1 VVATE
6 TYDYIVVGAGSAGC
20 VIATRLVESG
30 ARVLL
35 LEAGPDDWHPFIRI
49 PGGYAKLPP
58 GRYRWTYET
67 EPQPETSNRRIPI
80 PQGCVLGGSGS
91 VNAMV
96 YIRGQADDYNG
107 WHALGNNGWSWA
119 DVLPWFKHAES
130 NATFSEPL
138 HGTAGPLPVSDV
150 APHHRLGATF
160 VRAGQEL
167 GLPFNHDFNGP
178 SQVGVGYYQTTM
190 SGGRRG
196 STARTYL
203 SRVKRNR
210 ALTLKTDATVTRIV
224 VRDQAASGVEYE
236 VRRSKF
242 EAHAGAGLVLA
253 AGTFATPKLMML
265 SGLGP
270 VDQLAQFGIPIL
282 RDLPGVGKNFQD
294 HVSAPI
300 VASIKEPI
308 SFLGEDQGW
317 KALRHGLEWLLFKKG
332 LLTSNV
338 IESGGFLDLDG
349 DGRAD
354 AQIHVIPIIRVD
366 RVSDQVPGGLH
377 GVTISS
383 LNLRPRSRGTMSL
396 RSRDPYDK
404 LALLS
409 NFLKDEED
417 VVTIVRG
424 LRWIREILAAPSFK
438 RIGASEL
445 LPGNIDTA
453 AELESY
459 VRRTAKTAFHPV
471 GTCRMGVD
479 GEAVVDPTLRVRGVD
494 KLWIGDASI
503 MPEIVS
509 GNTNAPTIM
518 IAERAANFI
527 LNA

>member
-1 VVATE
+1 VPTE

-58 GRYRWTYET
+58 GRYRWAYEA

-138 HGTAGPLPVSDV
+138 HGTAGPLPVCDV
-150 APHHRLGATF
+150 APHHQLGATF

-167 GLPFNHDFNGP
+167 GLPFNCDFNGP

-190 SGGRRG
+190 AGGHRG

-210 ALTLKTDATVTRIV
+210 ALTLKTDATVTRII

-242 EAHAGAGLVLA
+242 EARAGAGVVLA

-282 RDLPGVGKNFQD
+282 CDLPGVGKNFQD
-294 HVSAPI
+294 HVSAPV
-300 VASIKEPI
+300 VAGIKEPI
-308 SFLGEDQGW
+308 SFLGEDRGW

-366 RVSDQVPGGLH
+366 RVSDQVPRGVH

-424 LRWIREILAAPSFK
+424 LRWICEILAAPSFK

>member
-1 VVATE
+1 MATE

-58 GRYRWTYET
+58 GQYRWAYDT

-80 PQGCVLGGSGS
+80 PQGRVLGGSGS

-96 YIRGQADDYNG
+96 YIRGQADDYNN
-107 WHALGNNGWSWA
+107 WHALGNNGWSWT
-119 DVLPWFKHAES
+119 DVLPWFKHAEN

-167 GLPFNHDFNGP
+167 GLPYNCDFNGP

-203 SRVKRNR
+203 SRIKGNR
-210 ALTLKTDATVTRIV
+210 GLTLKTDATVTRII

-236 VRRSKF
+236 VQRSKF
-242 EAHAGAGLVLA
+242 EAQAGAGVVLA

-270 VDQLAQFGIPIL
+270 VDQLAQFGIPVL

-294 HVSAPI
+294 HVSAPA

-338 IESGGFLDLDG
+338 IESGGFLDLDD

-354 AQIHVIPIIRVD
+354 AQIHVIPIVRVD
-366 RVSDQVPGGLH
+366 RVSDHVPRGVH

-409 NFLKDEED
+409 NFLTDEED

-438 RIGASEL
+438 RIGALEL

-453 AELESY
+453 AELASY

-471 GTCRMGVD
+471 GTCRMGVN
-479 GEAVVDPTLRVRGVD
+479 GEAVVDPTLRVRGVG

-503 MPEIVS
+503 MPQIVS

-527 LNA
+527 LKA

>member
-1 VVATE
+1 V
-6 TYDYIVVGAGSAGC
+6 
-20 VIATRLVESG
+20 
-30 ARVLL
+30 
-35 LEAGPDDWHPFIRI
+35 
-49 PGGYAKLPP
+49 
-58 GRYRWTYET
+58 
-67 EPQPETSNRRIPI
+67 
-80 PQGCVLGGSGS
+80 
-91 VNAMV
+91 
-96 YIRGQADDYNG
+96 
-107 WHALGNNGWSWA
+107 
-119 DVLPWFKHAES
+119 
-130 NATFSEPL
+130 
-138 HGTAGPLPVSDV
+138 
-150 APHHRLGATF
+150 
-160 VRAGQEL
+160 
-167 GLPFNHDFNGP
+167 
-178 SQVGVGYYQTTM
+178 
-190 SGGRRG
+190 
-196 STARTYL
+196 
-203 SRVKRNR
+203 
-210 ALTLKTDATVTRIV
+210 
-224 VRDQAASGVEYE
+224 
-236 VRRSKF
+236 
-242 EAHAGAGLVLA
+242 VLA
-253 AGTFATPKLMML
+253 AGAFATPKLMML

-270 VDQLAQFGIPIL
+270 ADQLQQFGIPML

-294 HVSAPI
+294 HVSAPV

-366 RVSDQVPGGLH
+366 RVSDQVPRGLH

-396 RSRDPYDK
+396 RSRDPHDK

-409 NFLKDEED
+409 NFLKDQED
-417 VVTIVRG
+417 VVTITRG

-438 RIGASEL
+438 RIGALEL

-479 GEAVVDPTLRVRGVD
+479 GDAVVDPTLKVHGVD
-494 KLWIGDASI
+494 KLWIGDASV
-503 MPEIVS
+503 MPAIVS

-527 LNA
+527 RKA

>member
-1 VVATE
+1 VATE
-6 TYDYIVVGAGSAGC
+6 SYDYVVVGAGSAGC

-35 LEAGPDDWHPFIRI
+35 LEAGPGDWHPLIRI
-49 PGGYAKLPP
+49 PGGYAKLAP
-58 GRYRWTYET
+58 GRYRWAYET

-80 PQGCVLGGSGS
+80 PQGRVLGGSGS

-96 YIRGQADDYNG
+96 YIRGQADDYNH

-119 DVLPWFKHAES
+119 DVLPWFKRAEA
-130 NATFSEPL
+130 NTTFSEPL

-160 VRAGQEL
+160 VRAGQEI
-167 GLPFNHDFNGP
+167 GLPFNCDFNGS
-178 SQVGVGYYQTTM
+178 SQLGVGFYQTTM
-190 SGGRRG
+190 SGGHRG

-203 SRVKRNR
+203 SRVRRNS
-210 ALTLKTDATVTRIV
+210 ALTLMTDATVTRIIM
-224 VRDQAASGVEYE
+224 RDQAASGVEYE
-236 VRRSKF
+236 VQRSKF
-242 EAHAGAGLVLA
+242 EAYAGAGVVLA

-270 VDQLAQFGIPIL
+270 ADQLAQFGIPMQ
-282 RDLPGVGKNFQD
+282 RDLPGVGQNFQD
-294 HVSAPI
+294 HVSAPV
-300 VASIKEPI
+300 VASIKEPV

-317 KALRHGLEWLLFKKG
+317 RALRHGLEWLLFQKG

-338 IESGGFLDLDG
+338 IESGGFLDLDA

-354 AQIHVIPIIRVD
+354 AQIHVIPIVRVD
-366 RVSDQVPGGLH
+366 RVSDQVPRGVH

-404 LALLS
+404 LALFS
-409 NFLKDEED
+409 NFLKDQAD
-417 VVTIVRG
+417 VSVIMRG

-438 RIGASEL
+438 RIGAVEL
-445 LPGNIDTA
+445 LPGNMDSP

-479 GEAVVDPTLRVRGVD
+479 GEAVVDPTLRVRGID

-527 LNA
+527 LNG

>member
-1 VVATE
+1 VATE

-35 LEAGPDDWHPFIRI
+35 LEAGPRDWHPFIRI

-58 GRYRWTYET
+58 NQYRWAYET
-67 EPQPETSNRRIPI
+67 EPQPEISNRKIPI
-80 PQGCVLGGSGS
+80 PQGRVLGGSGS

-96 YIRGQADDYNG
+96 YIRGQPDDYNR
-107 WHALGNNGWSWA
+107 WHALGNDGWSWA

-160 VRAGQEL
+160 VRAGQEI
-167 GLPFNHDFNGP
+167 GLPFNYDFNGP

-203 SRVKRNR
+203 NRVKRNR
-210 ALTLKTDATVTRIV
+210 ALTVKTDASVTRILM
-224 VRDQAASGVEYE
+224 RDHAATGVEYE
-236 VRRSKF
+236 VRRSKL
-242 EAHAGAGLVLA
+242 EAQAGAGVVLA

-270 VDQLAQFGIPIL
+270 ADQLAQFGIPIL
-282 RDLPGVGKNFQD
+282 RDLPGVGTNFQD

-300 VASIKEPI
+300 LASIQEPI

-317 KALRHGLEWLLFKKG
+317 KALRHGLEWLLFGKG
-332 LLTSNV
+332 LLSSNV
-338 IESGGFLDLDG
+338 IESGGFLDLDA

-366 RVSDQVPGGLH
+366 RVSDQVSGGVH

-409 NFLKDEED
+409 NFLKDHED

-445 LPGNIDTA
+445 LPGNIDTS

-471 GTCRMGVD
+471 GTCRMSVD
-479 GEAVVDPTLRVRGVD
+479 GDAVVDPTLKVHGID

-518 IAERAANFI
+518 IAERAAHFI

>member
-1 VVATE
+1 VATE

-20 VIATRLVESG
+20 VVATRLVESG

-35 LEAGPDDWHPFIRI
+35 LEAGPGDWHPFIRI

-58 GRYRWTYET
+58 GQYRWAYDT
-67 EPQPETSNRRIPI
+67 EPQPETSDRRIPI
-80 PQGCVLGGSGS
+80 PQGRVLGGSGS

-107 WHALGNNGWSWA
+107 WHALGNNGWAWA

-138 HGTAGPLPVSDV
+138 HGTTGPLPVSDV

-167 GLPFNHDFNGP
+167 GLPYNCDFNGP
-178 SQVGVGYYQTTM
+178 SQIGVGYYQTTM

-203 SRVKRNR
+203 SRVKGNR
-210 ALTLKTDATVTRIV
+210 ALTLKTNATVTRIIL
-224 VRDQAASGVEYE
+224 RDQAASGVEYE
-236 VRRSKF
+236 VQRSKF
-242 EAHAGAGLVLA
+242 EARAGAGVVLA

-282 RDLPGVGKNFQD
+282 RDLLGVGKNFQD

-354 AQIHVIPIIRVD
+354 AQIHVIPIVRVD
-366 RVSDQVPGGLH
+366 RVSDHVPRGVH

-383 LNLRPRSRGTMSL
+383 LNLRPRSRGTTSL

-409 NFLKDEED
+409 NFLTDHED
-417 VVTIVRG
+417 VVIIVRG

-438 RIGASEL
+438 RIGALEL

-453 AELESY
+453 AELASY

-479 GEAVVDPTLRVRGVD
+479 DEAVVDPRLRVRGVD

-503 MPEIVS
+503 MPQIVS

-527 LNA
+527 LKA

>member
-1 VVATE
+1 VAAE

-35 LEAGPDDWHPFIRI
+35 LEAGPSDWHPLIRI

-58 GRYRWTYET
+58 GQYRWTYDT
-67 EPQPETSNRRIPI
+67 EPQPEISNRRIPI
-80 PQGCVLGGSGS
+80 PQGRVLGGSGS

-96 YIRGQADDYNG
+96 YIRGQADDYNH
-107 WHALGNNGWSWA
+107 WHALGNDGWAWA

-160 VRAGQEL
+160 VRAGQEI
-167 GLPFNHDFNGP
+167 GLPFNYDFNGP

-203 SRVKRNR
+203 NRLKRSH
-210 ALTLKTDATVTRIV
+210 ALKLKTDATVTRIV
-224 VRDQAASGVEYE
+224 MRDGAASGVEYE
-236 VRRSKF
+236 ARRQNC
-242 EAHAGAGLVLA
+242 EARAGAGVVLA

-265 SGLGP
+265 SGLGAA
-270 VDQLAQFGIPIL
+270 DQLAQFGIPLL

-300 VASIKEPI
+300 LANINEPI

-332 LLTSNV
+332 LLSSNV

-354 AQIHVIPIIRVD
+354 IQIHVIPIIRLD
-366 RVSDQVPGGLH
+366 RVSDQVDRGGH

-396 RSRDPYDK
+396 RSRDPQDK
-404 LALLS
+404 LALFS
-409 NFLKDEED
+409 NFLKDHED
-417 VVTIVRG
+417 VAIIVRG
-424 LRWIREILAAPSFK
+424 LRWIREILAAPSF
-438 RIGASEL
+438 RQIGASEL

-453 AELESY
+453 AELEAY

-479 GEAVVDPTLRVRGVD
+479 GDAVVDPTLKVRGID
-494 KLWIGDASI
+494 KLWIGDASV

-527 LNA
+527 LKV

>member
-1 VVATE
+1 VPTE

-58 GRYRWTYET
+58 GRYRWAYEA
-67 EPQPETSNRRIPI
+67 EPQPETSNRRIPS

-150 APHHRLGATF
+150 APHHQLGATF

-167 GLPFNHDFNGP
+167 GLPFNCDFNGP

-190 SGGRRG
+190 AGGHRG

-210 ALTLKTDATVTRIV
+210 ALTLKTDATVTRII

-242 EAHAGAGLVLA
+242 EARAGAGVVLA

-282 RDLPGVGKNFQD
+282 CDLPGVGKNFQD
-294 HVSAPI
+294 HVSAPV
-300 VASIKEPI
+300 VAGIKEPI
-308 SFLGEDQGW
+308 SFLGEDRGW

-366 RVSDQVPGGLH
+366 RVSDQVPRGVH

-424 LRWIREILAAPSFK
+424 LRWICEILAAPSFK

>member
-1 VVATE
+1 VAAE

-35 LEAGPDDWHPFIRI
+35 LEAGPGDWHPFIRI
-49 PGGYAKLPP
+49 PGGYGKL
-58 GRYRWTYET
+58 RQKQYHWAYET

-80 PQGCVLGGSGS
+80 PQGRVLGGSSS

-96 YIRGQADDYNG
+96 YIRGQADDYNR
-107 WHALGNNGWSWA
+107 WQTLGNNGWSWA
-119 DVLPWFKHAES
+119 DVLPWFKRAER

-138 HGTAGPLPVSDV
+138 HGTAGPLPVGDV

-160 VRAGQEL
+160 VRAGQEI
-167 GLPFNHDFNGP
+167 GLPLNYDFNGP
-178 SQVGVGYYQTTM
+178 SQIGVGYYQTTM
-190 SGGRRG
+190 SEGRRG

-203 SRVKRNR
+203 RRVKRNP
-210 ALTLKTDATVTRIV
+210 ALTIKIDVTVTRILMQGPV
-224 VRDQAASGVEYE
+224 AEGVEYE
-236 VRRSKF
+236 ARRAKF
-242 EAHAGAGLVLA
+242 EAHAGAGVVLA

-270 VDQLAQFGIPIL
+270 ADQLQQFGIPIL

-300 VASIKEPI
+300 LANIEEPI

-317 KALRHGLEWLLFKKG
+317 KAVRHGLEWLLFKKG
-332 LLTSNV
+332 LLSSNV
-338 IESGGFLDLDG
+338 IESGGFIDLDN

-354 AQIHVIPIIRVD
+354 VQIHVIPIIRLD
-366 RVSDQVPGGLH
+366 RVSDQVAKGGH

-396 RSRDPYDK
+396 RSRDPHDK
-404 LALLS
+404 LAVFS
-409 NFLKDEED
+409 NFLKDQED
-417 VVTIVRG
+417 VSAIVHG
-424 LRWIREILAAPSFK
+424 LRRIREIIAAPSFK
-438 RIGASEL
+438 QIGAAEL
-445 LPGNIDTA
+445 LPGKIDTS
-453 AELESY
+453 AELEAY

-479 GEAVVDPTLRVRGVD
+479 AEAVVDPTLKVRGVD
-494 KLWIGDASI
+494 KLWIGDASV

-509 GNTNAPTIM
+509 GNTNAPTVM

-527 LNA
+527 LHA